1 MSPHRL
7 LRWLKDVLA
16 RPRVERELE
25 AELDF
30 HLQTRADQLEAQG
43 LVRAEA
49 LRRARIELGML
60 ELHRDDVRAARG
72 LRWVELLLGDL
83 RYAMRGLRR
92 SPLYATTAILV
103 LALPLTAALLL
114 HALYAAYAYESPPIE
129 RLEHWIQIQGES
141 REARV
146 YSRFRAD
153 EADALV
159 AAPPAALAD
168 LYSVRHFSQPMLG
181 GQLQRG
187 MGAAVSADYFQQ
199 IGIGARIGR
208 VFEGDRDDSM
218 GVVLSEAGWDQL
230 FDRAPE
236 VVGRSLDIGG
246 QTFAVIGVADRGFNG
261 SHAIAHLVFLRQS
274 DYRALFAGP
283 AEDTELFYEIGGFLA
298 RDADPALA
306 EQQLQ
311 ARLEAFAR
319 LRSPDLELARL
330 RVSRS
335 EGRLNAGDREE
346 MILASLP
353 AAIAIILMLLVASA
367 NLANLVLARF
377 SARAGELGVRAALGA
392 SRLRL
397 LLQLWLECGL
407 LGLGAA
413 VIALGLGAL
422 LLAPLHRHVFGLIAE
437 MGIRLIEVQLSVHS
451 LLPVLALAL
460 LCTLAFGLLPA
471 LVVTRRS
478 RGSGG
483 AQQLGQ
489 SLRGGPAS
497 RLRAGLMVT
506 QVAASCF
513 LLVIAGLIA
522 ANARRA
528 LETPLGYAPERLV
541 GLRAGSAPERLLQRL
556 QALPEVEGIGASSQ
570 MPLMGEAPRLA
581 VRSDA
586 GDGSARSLA
595 AQVRP
600 VDAGWL
606 RLLGLSPLRGRL
618 LGTHEDSRS
627 AVALVS
633 RSTAERLWPGA
644 DPLGRSLELIHDP
657 EVPPPFGEASKQP
670 DASALPSR
678 RVEVVGVVPDIAT
691 GFLFG
696 GGDGPVVYVP
706 GRIGEAALGSLLL
719 RLRDTRPETQAAVF
733 RACSALAP
741 LEDCAP
747 MPLTEALRIQRL
759 PVLVAARVATGLGA
773 VALLITCLGLYGLV
787 AYGVQQRRRELGL
800 RLALG
805 ASRARVIGTVMRD
818 ARRQIAL
825 GLVIGLP
832 LAFALSRVL
841 ASLTDRITSFDAIA
855 FVAVPLLLALLA
867 ALAAYLPARASAR
880 IDPAESL
887 RAEG

>member
-1 MSPHRL
+1 MSPRRL
-7 LRWLKDVLA
+7 LRWVHDVLA
-16 RPRVERELE
+16 RRRIEDELD

-43 LVRAEA
+43 LDRAEA

-83 RYAMRGLRR
+83 RYALRGLRR
-92 SPLYATTAILV
+92 SPLYALTAMLV

-114 HALYAAYAYESPPIE
+114 HALYAVYAYESPPLE
-129 RLEHWIQIQGES
+129 RLDRWVQLQGES
-141 REARV
+141 REAKV
-146 YSRFRAD
+146 YSRFRAN

-159 AAPPAALAD
+159 AAPPAAFAD
-168 LYSVRHFSQPMLG
+168 LYSVRHFSQPLLG

-199 IGIGARIGR
+199 LGIGARIGR
-208 VFEGDRDDSM
+208 VFARDRNDAM

-230 FDRAPE
+230 FDRAPD

-246 QTFAVIGVADRGFNG
+246 QSFAVIGVADRGFNG
-261 SHAIAHLVFLRQS
+261 SHPIAQLVFLRQS

-283 AEDTELFYEIGGFLA
+283 AEDSELFYEVGGFLSA
-298 RDADPALA
+298 GADPALA

-311 ARLEAFAR
+311 ASAQVFAQR
-319 LRSPDLELARL
+319 RPPDLELARL
-330 RVSRS
+330 RVHRS

-346 MILASLP
+346 MILASMP
-353 AAIAIILMLLVASA
+353 AAAAIVLMLLVASA

-397 LLQLWLECGL
+397 LVQLWLECGL

-413 VIALGLGAL
+413 AIALALGAL
-422 LLAPLHRHVFGLIAE
+422 LLAPLHAHVFGLIAE
-437 MGIRLIEVQLSVHS
+437 MGIRLIDVQLSAHS
-451 LLPVLALAL
+451 LLPVLGLAL
-460 LCTLAFGLLPA
+460 LCTLAFGLVPA

-478 RGSGG
+478 RGGGG
-483 AQQLGQ
+483 AQQVGQ
-489 SLRGGPAS
+489 ALRGGPAS

-506 QVAASCF
+506 QIAASCF
-513 LLVIAGLIA
+513 LLVVAGLIA
-522 ANARRA
+522 ANARKT

-556 QALPEVEGIGASSQ
+556 QELPEVEGIGASSQ
-570 MPLMGEAPRLA
+570 MPLMGEAPRQA
-581 VRSDA
+581 VRAQD

-606 RLLGLSPLRGRL
+606 RLLGLAPLRGRL
-618 LGTHEDSRS
+618 LGAHEDGHS
-627 AVALVS
+627 AVALIS
-633 RSTAERLWPGA
+633 RSTAERLWPDA
-644 DPLGRSLELIHDP
+644 DPLGRSLELINDP
-657 EVPPPFGEASKQP
+657 EAPPPFAEASTQP
-670 DASALPSR
+670 DAWALPSR
-678 RVEVVGVVPDIAT
+678 RIEVVGVVPDIAT

-706 GRIGEAALGSLLL
+706 ARIGEAALGSLLL
-719 RLRDTRPETQAAVF
+719 RLRDTRPETRAAVF
-733 RACSALAP
+733 RACAALAP
-741 LEDCAP
+741 QEDCAP

-759 PVLVAARVATGLGA
+759 PVLVAAQVASGLGA

-805 ASRARVIGTVMRD
+805 ASRGRLIASVMRD

-825 GLVIGLP
+825 GLAIGLP
-832 LAFALSRVL
+832 LAFALSRLL
-841 ASLTDRITSFDAIA
+841 ASLTDRITVFDPIA
-855 FVAVPLLLALLA
+855 FFAVPLLLSLLA